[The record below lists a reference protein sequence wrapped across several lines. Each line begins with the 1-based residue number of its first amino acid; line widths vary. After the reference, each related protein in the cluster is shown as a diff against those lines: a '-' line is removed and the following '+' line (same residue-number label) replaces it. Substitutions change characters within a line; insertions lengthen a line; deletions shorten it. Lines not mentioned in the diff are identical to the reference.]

1 MDHFP
6 TFLAVLA
13 LALAHISVS
22 HVRFLDGPKG
32 YIWQSIAGG
41 ASVSY
46 VFVYILPSLAR
57 KQIVLEKTA
66 YFEFFAR
73 YRAYLLCL
81 GGFLVYYGIRRLTTL
96 PGFGRKTRN
105 WSLLVGFSL
114 YSMLLGYLLGE
125 TDDPGIGFLVLVTAG
140 MSLHFIGTDQGF
152 RGHDRQFYDRT
163 MRWSLAGS
171 ILLGW
176 GLGSA
181 HLLGHASVAAW
192 MAFLSGAIIINTLWE
207 EVPDERSVRF
217 WPFLAGA
224 AGFTL
229 LVLLVYSLGQY

>member
-41 ASVSY
+41 AAVSY

-96 PGFGRKTRN
+96 PGCGRKTRN

>member
-1 MDHFP
+1 M
-6 TFLAVLA
+6 
-13 LALAHISVS
+13 
-22 HVRFLDGPKG
+22 
-32 YIWQSIAGG
+32 AGG
-41 ASVSY
+41 AAVSY

-73 YRAYLLCL
+73 YRAYLLCM

-96 PGFGRKTRN
+96 PGIGPKTRN
-105 WSLLVGFSL
+105 WSLLAGFST

-125 TDDPGIGFLVLVTAG
+125 MEDPGFGFLSLVAVG
-140 MSLHFIGTDQGF
+140 MSLHFIGTDHEF
-152 RGHDRQFYDRT
+152 RGHDRSFYDRT

-181 HLLGHASVAAW
+181 HLLGHAPVAAW

-207 EVPDERSVRF
+207 EVPDERSGRF
-217 WPFLAGA
+217 WPFLVGA
-224 AGFTL
+224 AGFTF
-229 LVLLVYSLGQY
+229 LVLLVYSLVGM